1 MVIDA
6 PETLT
11 LEALR
16 LELAPLVAAAAMFDG
31 WSEAAVDSA
40 AQDAGVDPAVA
51 RFAFGTS
58 QGRSSAMTMITA
70 WIARIDADMV
80 RALPA
85 ELLATLSIRERIR
98 RLVQFRLDAL
108 TGLEEALR
116 RAQIEMARPR
126 NAAAVARLCWHSA
139 DLMWHQAGDKA
150 TDLNHYSKRATLA
163 ALYTSTLVF
172 FAQDHSEDHAETRA
186 FLDRRIAGV
195 MRFEKVKAQWTG
207 RKGEHFSPVRLLG
220 RLRYPAR

>member
-58 QGRSSAMTMITA
+58 QG
-70 WIARIDADMV
+70 
-80 RALPA
+80 
-85 ELLATLSIRERIR
+85 
-98 RLVQFRLDAL
+98 
-108 TGLEEALR
+108 
-116 RAQIEMARPR
+116 
-126 NAAAVARLCWHSA
+126 AAAR
-139 DLMWHQAGDKA
+139 
-150 TDLNHYSKRATLA
+150 
-163 ALYTSTLVF
+163 
-172 FAQDHSEDHAETRA
+172 
-186 FLDRRIAGV
+186 
-195 MRFEKVKAQWTG
+195 
-207 RKGEHFSPVRLLG
+207 
-220 RLRYPAR
+220 